1 MNSHGFQCRER
12 DFLFKKIM
20 TTSEF
25 TITKLSADT
34 IDAGNRMRLQSW
46 LDTYV
51 NDELGVTRGWI
62 ESRNKIQM
70 SDEMRAKRLERF
82 ADPNTMGWVAIDK
95 SGTVI
100 GMTTPFIDEEGRQ
113 HVGSLY
119 VDKAW
124 HGKGV
129 GSALMQKVL
138 DWFDPTV
145 PIELGVV
152 TYNERAKAFYRKWGF
167 QEVPGSETLFADKIP
182 EVKMIR
188 KGINK

>member
-1 MNSHGFQCRER
+1 
-12 DFLFKKIM
+12 M

-34 IDAGNRMRLQSW
+34 IDAGNRIRLQSW

-51 NDELGVTRGWI
+51 NDELGVTRECI
-62 ESRNKIQM
+62 ESRNKTQM

-100 GMTTPFIDEEGRQ
+100 GMTTPFIDEEGHQ

-129 GSALMQKVL
+129 GSALMQKVV
-138 DWFDPTV
+138 DWFDPNV